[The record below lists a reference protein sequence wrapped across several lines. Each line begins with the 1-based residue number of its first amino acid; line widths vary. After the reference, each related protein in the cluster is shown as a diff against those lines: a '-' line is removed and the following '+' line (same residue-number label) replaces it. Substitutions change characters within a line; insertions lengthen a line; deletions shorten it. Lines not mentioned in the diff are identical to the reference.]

1 MVGGHEIGGRER
13 QMTYPQY
20 GYPGTQSVPM
30 RNGLG
35 TASLVLGIV
44 AIALG
49 WIPFIGL
56 FGFICGVVGI
66 ALGIAGIIRA
76 SKGFASNRAMAIVGT
91 VLSSVA
97 VIISL
102 LVWLA
107 LASAISTT
115 ARPFG
120 AMPAAASPQVAV
132 QDSGA
137 QQTRFEAGQT
147 ADIDGL
153 VITAG
158 RLQRSGS
165 ALGSLV
171 CSNVQYENR
180 SGKTRSYSSLSDWK
194 LQNPNGVVVTPTLL
208 GETLGSGELVPGG
221 HVTGKTCFEDPRLA
235 GEYVIINDELF
246 SFSNDRVEWRT
257 TL

>member
-1 MVGGHEIGGRER
+1 
-13 QMTYPQY
+13 
-20 GYPGTQSVPM
+20 VPM

-66 ALGIAGIIRA
+66 ALGVAGIIRA

-107 LASAISTT
+107 LASVISST
-115 ARPFG
+115 ARPVD

-171 CSNVQYENR
+171 CSTVQYENR
-180 SGKTRSYSSLSDWK
+180 SGKTRSYNGLFDWK
-194 LQNPNGVVVTPTLL
+194 LQNPNGVIATPSIF
-208 GETLGSGELVPGG
+208 GGKDALGSGELAPGG
-221 HVTGKTCFEDPRLA
+221 HVTGRMCFDDPRLS
-235 GEYVIINDELF
+235 GEYVIINDELI
-246 SFSNDRVEWRT
+246 SFSNDRVEWRA

>member
-1 MVGGHEIGGRER
+1 
-13 QMTYPQY
+13 MTYPQY
-20 GYPGTQSVPM
+20 GYPGTQLTPM

-44 AIALG
+44 AVVLS

-66 ALGIAGIIRA
+66 ALGIGGIIRG
-76 SKGFASNRAMAIVGT
+76 SKAVASNRAMAIVGT
-91 VLSSVA
+91 VLSSIA

-102 LVWLA
+102 LVWTA
-107 LASAISTT
+107 LANAITTT
-115 ARPFG
+115 AG
-120 AMPAAASPQVAV
+120 PAT
-132 QDSGA
+132 GGR
-137 QQTRFEAGQT
+137 QQTRFEAGQA
-147 ADIDGL
+147 ADVDGML
-153 VITAG
+153 ITVG
-158 RLQRSGS
+158 RLQRTSE
-165 ALGSLV
+165 LFRSLV

-221 HVTGKTCFEDPRLA
+221 HVTGKTCFEDPRLS
-235 GEYVIINDELF
+235 GEYLIIH
-246 SFSNDRVEWRT
+246 
-257 TL
+257 